1 VGIAHHFAKTIAAE
15 LCGQCPPYNLW
26 LIDVKTAVSE
36 NVIEQIA
43 DETNEVW
50 FSVASVWEMGIKV
63 SIGKLP
69 LPEPIDNYVSTRMT
83 QLGAR
88 YLEINT
94 SHALRVA
101 ALPLHH
107 RDPFDRMLIE
117 QAQVEGMT
125 LVSAD
130 SIFNQYEV
138 SLLCW
143 S

>member
-1 VGIAHHFAKTIAAE
+1 MRFLLDT
-15 LCGQCPPYNLW
+15 QCWLW
-26 LIDVKTAVSE
+26 WFTQPEKLSE
-36 NVIEQIA
+36 DVIEQIA

-69 LPEPIDNYVSTRMT
+69 LPEPIDDYVPTRMT
-83 QLGAR
+83 QLGAKL
-88 YLEINT
+88 LEIKA

-107 RDPFDRMLIE
+107 RDPFDRMLIA
-117 QAQVEGMT
+117 QAQIEDMT

-130 SIFNQYEV
+130 FTFNQYEV
-138 SLLCW
+138 SLLW
-143 S
+143 AAS

>member
-1 VGIAHHFAKTIAAE
+1 VRFLLDTQCWLWWFAQPEK
-15 LCGQCPPYNLW
+15 L
-26 LIDVKTAVSE
+26 SE
-36 NVIEQIA
+36 DVIEQIV

-69 LPEPIDNYVSTRMT
+69 LPEPIDDYVPTRMT
-83 QLGAR
+83 QLGAKS
-88 YLEINT
+88 LEIKA

-107 RDPFDRMLIE
+107 RDPFDRMLIA
-117 QAQVEGMT
+117 QAQIEDMT

-130 SIFNQYEV
+130 STFNQYEV
-138 SLLCW
+138 SLLW
-143 S
+143 AASS